1 MVLQC
6 NGWKNKD
13 TITPGVGV
21 SDSGVGMTMIS
32 SIDRVD
38 RGGYC
43 GCVWVQTY
51 NNNKKNVATY
61 SSCIFINNQMIQFGV
76 KCICMRDSSGDC
88 CITSYCCIV
97 TIITNAS
104 TVTA

>member
-1 MVLQC
+1 MWV
-6 NGWKNKD
+6 
-13 TITPGVGV
+13 VGK
-21 SDSGVGMTMIS
+21 
-32 SIDRVD
+32 
-38 RGGYC
+38 
-43 GCVWVQTY
+43 
-51 NNNKKNVATY
+51 NNNDKEYRINNIIKNATY